1 MRRILQH
8 RCLTA
13 WLLGCLAVTL
23 SACAADDAPT
33 AITNATFWLWR
44 NYDTGTDER
53 LAEAIVALNG
63 SVTAVTA
70 DEPMKVLI
78 GKLNSSD
85 VKLVGR
91 TGVDASKA
99 FGLLVVTEIACKM
112 SQVEKI
118 HTAAEQDT
126 LHPTAYKA
134 YKRTFVSGRDDF
146 LAGKLKFLDWTTD
159 LTSEFATE
167 ALAGSARHVPDLGK
181 TKSPYGAALVSRTY
195 LTKAATGT
203 EWPQDY
209 QIEAYYERTPGH
221 MIHMFAVWREATFYG
236 LSTASSSW
244 LQNKMMGG
252 FVDWD
257 AEVEK
262 ACKSGK
268 Y

>member
-1 MRRILQH
+1 MACTPRFGRLG
-8 RCLTA
+8 A
-13 WLLGCLAVTL
+13 WLAAILLVSLAG
-23 SACAADDAPT
+23 CAADDAPE

-53 LAEAIVALNG
+53 LADAIVALNG

-70 DEPMKVLI
+70 DEPMKVLM
-78 GKLNSSD
+78 GNLNSAD

-99 FGLLVVTEIACKM
+99 VGMLVVTEFACKM
-112 SQVEKI
+112 AQIEKI
-118 HTAAEQDT
+118 HTASEQAA
-126 LHPTAYKA
+126 LHPDAYKS
-134 YKRTFVSGRDDF
+134 YVRTFVSSRDEF
-146 LAGKLKFLDWTTD
+146 LAGKRNFLDWTTE
-159 LTSEFATE
+159 LTSKYATE
-167 ALAGSARHVPDLGK
+167 SLAGSARHVPDLGK
-181 TKSPYGAALVSRTY
+181 AKSPFGAALVSRTY

-209 QIEAYYERTPGH
+209 QIEAYYERTPGR
-221 MIHMFAVWREATFYG
+221 MVHMFAVWREATFSG
-236 LSTASSSW
+236 FSTDSSF
-244 LQNKMMGG
+244 LQKIQMKG

-257 AEVEK
+257 AEVET